1 MRKALAVIVAAAGIG
16 LGATSAL
23 ATLDLVATIEK
34 TKDITVTETLDKI
47 KTVDLA
53 IVIDVIVDK
62 AAESLSLVNQTNDNN
77 EGCSNCAEKKDI
89 IINSLGQADNG
100 NSGILTLNEAAG
112 NMNNQGN
119 SIAVAVDAAR
129 VPGGDVPE
137 GEQLPADGYGFAEA
151 QSSVDQRNGDIS
163 VFPDFSNV
171 VDAINLFFRDAL
183 IEDSIIDNTGI
194 VALNQ
199 APGNMYNQANSV
211 SIAASFAE
219 LGGVALSES
228 DLGQLN
234 TNNVVRESN
243 DGAEPFPDIG
253 IHKSA
258 KITGSIIGNTGF
270 VLANQGSGNMGN
282 QANGVAFAVVQF

>member
-23 ATLDLVATIEK
+23 ATLDLLATIDK

-47 KTVDLA
+47 KTVELF
-53 IVIDVIVDK
+53 IVIEVDVEK
-62 AAESLSLVNQTNDNN
+62 AAESLSLVNQTNNDN

-89 IINSLGQADNG
+89 IIGSLGQEGNG

-112 NMNNQGN
+112 NMNNQGY

-129 VPGGDVPE
+129 VPGGPPPE
-137 GEQLPADGYGFAEA
+137 GEELPGDGYGFAEA
-151 QSSVDQRNGDIS
+151 QSSVDQRNGGLDMG
-163 VFPDFSNV
+163 NL

-234 TNNVVRESN
+234 THNTVQESN
-243 DGAEPFPDIG
+243 DGLEELPDIG

-258 KITGSIIGNTGF
+258 VITGSIIGNMGF

-282 QANGVAFAVVQF
+282 QANGVAFSVVQF

>member
-23 ATLDLVATIEK
+23 ATLDLLATIDK

-47 KTVDLA
+47 KTVELF
-53 IVIDVIVDK
+53 IVIEVDVDK
-62 AAESLSLVNQTNDNN
+62 AAESLSLVNQTNDDN

-89 IINSLGQADNG
+89 IKNSLGQTDNG

-129 VPGGDVPE
+129 VPGGPPPE
-137 GEQLPADGYGFAEA
+137 GEELPGGGYGFAEA
-151 QSSVDQRNGDIS
+151 QSSVDQRNGGLEMG
-163 VFPDFSNV
+163 NL

-234 TNNVVRESN
+234 THNTVQESN
-243 DGAEPFPDIG
+243 DGFEELPDIG

-258 KITGSIIGNTGF
+258 VITGSIIGNMGF

>member
-23 ATLDLVATIEK
+23 ATLDLVATIDK
-34 TKDITVTETLDKI
+34 TKDITVTETLDKLKI
-47 KTVDLA
+47 VSLF
-53 IVIDVIVDK
+53 IVINVEVDK

-89 IINSLGQADNG
+89 IITSLGQSGSG
-100 NSGILTLNEAAG
+100 NSGIVTLNEAAG

-119 SIAVAVDAAR
+119 SIAVAVDADR
-129 VPGGDVPE
+129 VPGGPD
-137 GEQLPADGYGFAEA
+137 GEQIDGVGFGFAEA
-151 QSSVDQRNGDIS
+151 QSSVDQRNGS
-163 VFPDFSNV
+163 FYVFASFSNE

-228 DLGQLN
+228 DLGQVN
-234 TNNVVRESN
+234 VNNLVQESN
-243 DGAEPFPDIG
+243 DGFEPNIG

-258 KITGSIIGNTGF
+258 VIKGSIIGNMGF

-282 QANGVAFAVVQF
+282 QANGVAFSVVQF

>member
-1 MRKALAVIVAAAGIG
+1 MRKALAAIVAAAGIG

-47 KTVDLA
+47 KTVELF
-53 IVIDVIVDK
+53 IVINVVVEK
-62 AAESLSLVNQTNDNN
+62 AAESLSLVNQTNNDN

-89 IINSLGQADNG
+89 IIGSLGQEGNG

-129 VPGGDVPE
+129 VPGGPPE
-137 GEQLPADGYGFAEA
+137 GEEFPGEGYGFAEA
-151 QSSVDQRNGDIS
+151 QSSVDQRNGGLDMG
-163 VFPDFSNV
+163 NL

-211 SIAASFAE
+211 SIAASFAPE
-219 LGGVALSES
+219 GGVALSES

-234 TNNVVRESN
+234 THNTVQESN
-243 DGAEPFPDIG
+243 DGFENLPDIG

-258 KITGSIIGNTGF
+258 VITGSIIGNTGF

>member
-1 MRKALAVIVAAAGIG
+1 MRKTLAAIVAAAGIG

-23 ATLDLVATIEK
+23 ATLDLVATIDK
-34 TKDITVTETLDKI
+34 TKDITVTETLDKT

-89 IINSLGQADNG
+89 IIGSLGQAGNG
-100 NSGILTLNEAAG
+100 NSGIMTLNEAAG

-119 SIAVAVDAAR
+119 SIAVAVDASR
-129 VPGGDVPE
+129 VPGGPD
-137 GEQLPADGYGFAEA
+137 GEQLPGEGYGFAEA
-151 QSSVDQRNGDIS
+151 QSSVDQRNGGIEMMG
-163 VFPDFSNV
+163 NL

-194 VALNQ
+194 VALDQ

-228 DLGQLN
+228 DLGQWN
-234 TNNVVRESN
+234 THNTVQESN
-243 DGAEPFPDIG
+243 DGFNPNIG

-258 KITGSIIGNTGF
+258 VITGSIIGNMGF